1 MRSPRASAAACAPT
15 ATSDFPEPVG
25 VERITFA
32 AGDQL
37 QQRLLLRRVE
47 REPLLLEGPVGER
60 LDQRVGVVGVG
71 REAVGERHGRAH
83 FNPSI
88 ASDRTSR
95 STGRVEVGS
104 QCRSSSAPGC
114 RARAGA
120 RSPEAR
126 NRPVSAVHAAVT
138 VDAVSE
144 DMSKPPGRAGA
155 RAGFRDALSGAGA
168 ARATGSGVAPPLAGS
183 NSGMP
188 ELVPPMLAASGPLPD
203 GSDWVVEF
211 AWEGLRCL
219 AHVRPDRLRLRTA
232 NGRDVTPSFPE
243 LAEPLTGRA
252 PRGGMVLDGTVVAVG
267 EGGLPRRRL
276 LQRRTAAARPS
287 PAVLR
292 RTPVGF
298 IVGDLL
304 WLAGRDLTA
313 LPYRRR
319 RELLDEL
326 GLARPPVVVS
336 PTFPVAEAEAVMRTA
351 EEYGAEA
358 LHARHLDAPYR
369 PGRPPASLGAG
380 PAAPVRARGR
390 RRLDPGGPAAP
401 RPCRRAAARCARSRR
416 RHRAAL
422 RGTGRDRRGGGAAGR
437 RSAPGPAAAPGLPV
451 RRAAA
456 ARRRP
461 RRAVGRH
468 RAWPGAWSS
477 PTGPRTGGCG
487 SRRGGAS
494 RSTCR
499 STRRAGR
506 PSRCCARPPSPCPRR
521 ARSGRARP
529 CRARSGGR
537 PGATSRC
544 RARAKRVTRPAAPE
558 PPSAAEPDAP
568 AGPASDSAPDS
579 GRTETRRLEQHFVYN
594 ALNTIAAL
602 MRTDPARARE
612 LLLGFADLYRAA
624 DQPDGT
630 PGTLGR
636 RAHRGAGVP
645 AARAGPVRPAA
656 AGGDRRRRGVAR
668 PADGAAPG
676 ARRGARGGAAA
687 ASSRA
692 RGAARVTVTAERAGA
707 GCAGPGRRARRR
719 RPRRRAAARR
729 TG

>member
-1 MRSPRASAAACAPT
+1 
-15 ATSDFPEPVG
+15 
-25 VERITFA
+25 
-32 AGDQL
+32 
-37 QQRLLLRRVE
+37 
-47 REPLLLEGPVGER
+47 
-60 LDQRVGVVGVG
+60 
-71 REAVGERHGRAH
+71 
-83 FNPSI
+83 
-88 ASDRTSR
+88 
-95 STGRVEVGS
+95 
-104 QCRSSSAPGC
+104 
-114 RARAGA
+114 
-120 RSPEAR
+120 
-126 NRPVSAVHAAVT
+126 
-138 VDAVSE
+138 
-144 DMSKPPGRAGA
+144 
-155 RAGFRDALSGAGA
+155 
-168 ARATGSGVAPPLAGS
+168 
-183 NSGMP
+183 MP

-369 PGRPPASLGAG
+369 PGRRPARLGAG

-401 RPCRRAAARCARSRR
+401 RPCRGAAARCARSRR
-416 RHRAAL
+416 R
-422 RGTGRDRRGGGAAGR
+422 RRGLRYVGRVGIGAGEEQREIGA
-437 RSAPGPAAAPGLPV
+437 APGPAAAARAPRSPRRCPPAVARDAQWVAPGL
-451 RRAAA
+451 A
-456 ARRRP
+456 
-461 RRAVGRH
+461 GRVEFTDWTADG
-468 RAWPGAWSS
+468 RLRLPAW
-477 PTGPRTGGCG
+477 
-487 SRRGGAS
+487 RGS

-506 PSRCCARPPSPCPRR
+506 PSRCCARPPSPCPTGPVG
-521 ARSGRARP
+521 AARP

-544 RARAKRVTRPAAPE
+544 RRPREAGDPGPAAPE
-558 PPSAAEPDAP
+558 PPSAAEPDAAGGARVRFCAGFRRGPRP
-568 AGPASDSAPDS
+568 AGSSS
-579 GRTETRRLEQHFVYN
+579 TSST
-594 ALNTIAAL
+594 
-602 MRTDPARARE
+602 
-612 LLLGFADLYRAA
+612 
-624 DQPDGT
+624 T
-630 PGTLGR
+630 P
-636 RAHRGAGVP
+636 
-645 AARAGPVRPAA
+645 
-656 AGGDRRRRGVAR
+656 
-668 PADGAAPG
+668 
-676 ARRGARGGAAA
+676 
-687 ASSRA
+687 
-692 RGAARVTVTAERAGA
+692 
-707 GCAGPGRRARRR
+707 
-719 RPRRRAAARR
+719 
-729 TG
+729 

>member
-1 MRSPRASAAACAPT
+1 MPIVLCAGLPGASGRP
-15 ATSDFPEPVG
+15 
-25 VERITFA
+25 FA
-32 AGDQL
+32 G
-37 QQRLLLRRVE
+37 
-47 REPLLLEGPVGER
+47 G
-60 LDQRVGVVGVG
+60 
-71 REAVGERHGRAH
+71 
-83 FNPSI
+83 
-88 ASDRTSR
+88 
-95 STGRVEVGS
+95 
-104 QCRSSSAPGC
+104 
-114 RARAGA
+114 
-120 RSPEAR
+120 R

-369 PGRPPASLGAG
+369 PGRRPRAWVRVPLRRSGLVVVGGWTPADPQRPDRVGALLLGVPDPDAGTGLRYVGRVGIGAGEEQREVGAHLARLRRPGSPFAAPLPPAVARDAQWVAPGLAGRVEFTDWTADGRLRLPAWRGLAVDVPLDPPGRTPEPLLRPPAVAVPEAGPVGAG
-380 PAAPVRARGR
+380 PAVPRQER
-390 RRLDPGGPAAP
+390 RTPRSDVALP
-401 RPCRRAAARCARSRR
+401 RPRE
-416 RHRAAL
+416 
-422 RGTGRDRRGGGAAGR
+422 AGD
-437 RSAPGPAAAPGLPV
+437 PV
-451 RRAAA
+451 
-456 ARRRP
+456 
-461 RRAVGRH
+461 
-468 RAWPGAWSS
+468 
-477 PTGPRTGGCG
+477 
-487 SRRGGAS
+487 
-494 RSTCR
+494 
-499 STRRAGR
+499 
-506 PSRCCARPPSPCPRR
+506 
-521 ARSGRARP
+521 
-529 CRARSGGR
+529 
-537 PGATSRC
+537 
-544 RARAKRVTRPAAPE
+544 PAAPE

-612 LLLGFADLYRAA
+612 LLLGFADLNRAA
-624 DQPDGT
+624 DRPDGT
-630 PGTLGR
+630 PGTLADELTAVRAYLQLEQARFGPRLQVEIVVDEGLHALPMAPR
-636 RAHRGAGVP
+636 RVLDAV
-645 AARAGPVRPAA
+645 RAVVQQRIEPRP
-656 AGGDRRRRGVAR
+656 GGGTVI
-668 PADGAAPG
+668 
-676 ARRGARGGAAA
+676 
-687 ASSRA
+687 
-692 RGAARVTVTAERAGA
+692 VTAERAGA
-707 GCAGPGRRARRR
+707 GCLVRVAERDVEGRGGEPLLVA
-719 RPRRRAAARR
+719 PA
-729 TG
+729 